1 MNKVHFVEYDEGELA
16 YFPYTKRFF
25 KINDKAKNLINCIV
39 DGQRR
44 EETKEL
50 FHLSDEEYD
59 KYYDNIHTRKIPK
72 YDGENNNEAQTIK
85 KQKILPRLVI
95 HLSNTCNLR
104 CVYCY
109 ANGGVYKSNEGLLTS
124 KTLDKILDV
133 FYRRFDVIS
142 SVQFFGGEPFLN
154 IPILEEACRKIRKI
168 DMERGYST
176 LFGVVTNGTILNQH
190 IIELIKKYDLNVTI
204 SYDGFPSVNNIS
216 RIDANGNGTSEI
228 ILRNAKIMKK
238 ETQEPSTIEVTYNQ
252 YHVDQN
258 VTPIDVVKHI
268 NKELPNTAIHLIPAG
283 GSESDDFVVKD
294 LGIFA
299 KSVDDMF
306 EAIKE
311 TNETEGAIQIPSY
324 SLIERLLNGL
334 SDKSYYGSSVI
345 CNAGLGT
352 ISVSI
357 KGDVYPCFMFT
368 DDEEMCLGNIFD
380 DKLFD
385 SDKYKK
391 LTDKLNNFSVKDN
404 NSECQNCFI
413 NTLCN
418 GCLGLNSC
426 RTGSPFKLSEELCQ
440 MFRDMTDRV
449 LVDYVKYSEDVSK
462 PDGISEMV

>member
-1 MNKVHFVEYDEGELA
+1 
-16 YFPYTKRFF
+16 
-25 KINDKAKNLINCIV
+25 
-39 DGQRR
+39 
-44 EETKEL
+44 
-50 FHLSDEEYD
+50 
-59 KYYDNIHTRKIPK
+59 
-72 YDGENNNEAQTIK
+72 
-85 KQKILPRLVI
+85 
-95 HLSNTCNLR
+95 
-104 CVYCY
+104 
-109 ANGGVYKSNEGLLTS
+109 
-124 KTLDKILDV
+124 
-133 FYRRFDVIS
+133 
-142 SVQFFGGEPFLN
+142 
-154 IPILEEACRKIRKI
+154 
-168 DMERGYST
+168 
-176 LFGVVTNGTILNQH
+176 
-190 IIELIKKYDLNVTI
+190 
-204 SYDGFPSVNNIS
+204 
-216 RIDANGNGTSEI
+216 
-228 ILRNAKIMKK
+228 MKK